1 MTVQMYEVGEEPFS
15 WRHLAKK
22 RKTNVF
28 RLFHIFKEN
37 ASSSKWK
44 KYGHAIFK
52 CKFLQF
58 SNHSKIKSENLLEK
72 NRFYLDRYFFICFK
86 FSKWVVPLWKCIEKS
101 RRLHKSFLENKL
113 LQGSTWVWRHFFF
126 WIYRSVN
133 FREQKFLNICNN

>member
-1 MTVQMYEVGEEPFS
+1 MTVRMYVVGKEAFS

-44 KYGHAIFK
+44 KCGHAIFT

-72 NRFYLDRYFFICFK
+72 LDSRQVFSFFNMFQIFQMGCTTMEMHRK
-86 FSKWVVPLWKCIEKS
+86 V
-101 RRLHKSFLENKL
+101 
-113 LQGSTWVWRHFFF
+113 
-126 WIYRSVN
+126 
-133 FREQKFLNICNN
+133 